1 MQIYNWIEV
10 NSDLKLKFTI
20 KLTNRDSK
28 IPKHGMLYILHT
40 LSVILLQ
47 IQEVLIIPSKYIL
60 VYKPLIS
67 LWRGRW
73 LFISPLAYLKLLNL
87 YYCALFF
94 KLFCYVLFYNTNY
107 PYPVISCPSQ
117 SSVHSCSFIFFS
129 VLFFSAQQPNYTM
142 FCSILYYILICSV
155 QLCSIKCCSV

>member
-1 MQIYNWIEV
+1 MIINTYLEDGASRSPFIYIV
-10 NSDLKLKFTI
+10 HVYF
-20 KLTNRDSK
+20 
-28 IPKHGMLYILHT
+28 
-40 LSVILLQ
+40 LSM
-47 IQEVLIIPSKYIL
+47 
-60 VYKPLIS
+60 
-67 LWRGRW
+67 
-73 LFISPLAYLKLLNL
+73 LFISVPSCYILLESVL
-87 YYCALFF
+87 FCSIPCVLFF

-142 FCSILYYILICSV
+142 FCSILYSILICSV